1 MLNFHLNIG
10 VHFNIAKHL
19 DIQEYLNITRQIS
32 ENVELKRERSWKM
45 LEKRYKNDSY
55 GFSSL
60 VNKSDL
66 VV

>member
-1 MLNFHLNIG
+1 MLNFHLNID
-10 VHFNIAKHL
+10 VYFNIAKHL

-32 ENVELKRERSWKM
+32 ENVELRREKSWKIFR
-45 LEKRYKNDSY
+45 KRCKNDSY
-55 GFSSL
+55 GSFSL